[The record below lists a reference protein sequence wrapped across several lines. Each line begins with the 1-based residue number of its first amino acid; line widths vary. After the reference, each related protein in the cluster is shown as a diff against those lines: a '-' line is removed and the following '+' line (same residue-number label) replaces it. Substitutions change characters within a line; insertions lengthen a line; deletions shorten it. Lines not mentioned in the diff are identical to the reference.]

1 MYNEEN
7 VTSEVLVKRVDE
19 LLLLQ
24 PFERRPG
31 REQRERASASV
42 REVSIKRS
50 RIALV
55 KGLKRELPTRRPFA
69 RHLVVRASAGPSGEI
84 KVFLESMRVKFFT

>member
-1 MYNEEN
+1 M
-7 VTSEVLVKRVDE
+7 
-19 LLLLQ
+19 
-24 PFERRPG
+24 
-31 REQRERASASV
+31 

-55 KGLKRELPTRRPFA
+55 KGLKRELPTRRPSA

-84 KVFLESMRVKFFT
+84 KVFFREYAREVLYIACALSLQRNSRLNSKVLVCNLQGFGKRYFGNA